1 MVVEVP
7 IPGVAFTVQIVPLE
21 SGSGYKMNLLLRGS
35 VVSSTSLVNLQESSI
50 RKGLISV
57 LREAEAYGKV
67 AEPYQDAVVKRIVHE
82 LDARMDEIQQQTTVT
97 SSKQIEEL
105 EQRVKE
111 LEDTVRL
118 LSERLERVE
127 ERLQYA

>member
-35 VVSSTSLVNLQESSI
+35 IVSSTSLVNLQETSI

-67 AEPYQDAVVKRIVHE
+67 AEPYQDAVVKKLVTQLNAKIE
-82 LDARMDEIQQQTTVT
+82 EIQQQQTIA
-97 SSKQIEEL
+97 SSKHIEEL
-105 EQRVKE
+105 ERRIKDLEETVK
-111 LEDTVRL
+111 L
-118 LSERLERVE
+118 LTERLERVE

>member
-35 VVSSTSLVNLQESSI
+35 IVATTSLVNLQETSI

-67 AEPYQDAVVKRIVHE
+67 AEPYQDAVVKRLVNE
-82 LDARMDEIQQQTTVT
+82 LDAKIDEIQQQQTMA
-97 SSKQIEEL
+97 SSKQMEEF
-105 EQRVKE
+105 ERRIKE
-111 LEDTVRL
+111 LEETVRL
-118 LSERLERVE
+118 LSDRLERVE
-127 ERLQYA
+127 ERLQYS

>member
-35 VVSSTSLVNLQESSI
+35 IVASTSLVNLQETSI

-67 AEPYQDAVVKRIVHE
+67 AEPYQDAVVKRLVNE
-82 LDARMDEIQQQTTVT
+82 VNARMDEIQQQQSAA
-97 SSKQIEEL
+97 SSRQLEDL
-105 EQRVKE
+105 EQRVKA
-111 LEDTVRL
+111 LEESLRL

-127 ERLQYA
+127 ERLQYS